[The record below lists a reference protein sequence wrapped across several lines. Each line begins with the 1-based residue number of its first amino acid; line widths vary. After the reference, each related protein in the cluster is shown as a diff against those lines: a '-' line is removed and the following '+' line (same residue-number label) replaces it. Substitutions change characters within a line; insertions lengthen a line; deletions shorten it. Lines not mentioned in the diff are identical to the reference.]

1 MKKSILAVLVIAL
14 CCSACGGVSNRAPV
28 SVKLTEG
35 LDPSVDTV
43 DSNCAYFYFMWGR
56 TAELE
61 GKLEE
66 AREAYEKAL
75 VCDLHGMHIMRR
87 LAVLLINMG
96 KKKDAANWIKRIIDE
111 DPGDTSS
118 RSFLANLYVS
128 MDQPD
133 KAEEIYLE
141 ILVKDPENYD
151 SMLLL
156 GSLYARQEKFA
167 QARDVLEKLVKLN
180 PDSFIGHHYLAKI
193 YMETEKFAKARNAF
207 EKALELN
214 WSPFLA
220 FEAAAFLDKN
230 GFSEDALQ
238 LYRQIVEEDESNER
252 VRTMI
257 IGLLLRMD
265 RDDEAISEFEELLPY
280 ATDILKVEINLS
292 RLLIGSKRYAEA
304 IDHLQSVLDNDPEAH
319 EAKILLAIAYLEKGD
334 EDEAVAILQRI
345 DPDAAN
351 YEDATLFLARIL
363 VGENKFDAALKL
375 LEERISSE
383 QNRRKS
389 FYPAL
394 AAVFQKQQKSEEAE
408 RVFREA
414 MDLYPDDTVLL
425 FDYALFQDEQGDA
438 DGAMATMEQVLA
450 IDPEEPYALNY
461 IGYSW
466 AERGEKL
473 EMALEYIRKA
483 LHNKPNDGFIL
494 DSLGWV
500 LFKMGRTSEAL
511 TELKKAQEIEPDDPT
526 INEHLGDVYHKL
538 GRLEE
543 TLTAW
548 ERSLELQ
555 KDSSKSE
562 RIKKKIEAAGK

>member
-220 FEAAAFLDKN
+220 LEAAAFLDKN

-334 EDEAVAILQRI
+334 EDEAIAILQRI
-345 DPDAAN
+345 DPGAAN

-414 MDLYPDDTVLL
+414 MDIYPDDTVLL

-511 TELKKAQEIEPDDPT
+511 TELKKAREIEPDDPT

-543 TLTAW
+543 TLIAW

-555 KDSSKSE
+555 KNSSKTE
-562 RIKKKIEAAGK
+562 RLKKKIEAAGK